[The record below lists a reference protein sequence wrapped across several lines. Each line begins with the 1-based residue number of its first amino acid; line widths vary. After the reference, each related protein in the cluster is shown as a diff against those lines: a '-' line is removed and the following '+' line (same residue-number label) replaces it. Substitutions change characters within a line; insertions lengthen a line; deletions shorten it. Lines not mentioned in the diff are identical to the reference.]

1 MLLLLSS
8 QKKEKPNSHS
18 AVGRPRARGR
28 HSVVTNLMKNI
39 KRKHIKEKYR
49 NIQKTNETRVKR
61 QEERELGLFDVLG
74 SFISNSENVSDF
86 SVHEQTDFI
95 EL

>member
-1 MLLLLSS
+1 M
-8 QKKEKPNSHS
+8 
-18 AVGRPRARGR
+18 
-28 HSVVTNLMKNI
+28 
-39 KRKHIKEKYR
+39 KEKYR

-61 QEERELGLFDVLG
+61 QEERELGLLDVLG